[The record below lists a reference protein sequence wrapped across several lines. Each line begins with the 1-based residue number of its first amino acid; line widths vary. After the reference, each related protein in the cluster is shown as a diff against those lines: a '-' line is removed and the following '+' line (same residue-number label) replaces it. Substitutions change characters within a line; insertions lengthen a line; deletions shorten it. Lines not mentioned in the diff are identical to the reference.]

1 MANYKDHSF
10 ASQEIPVNGD
20 NVNLS
25 EEKKGTAD
33 DQRDMYRMGKAQE
46 MRRNF
51 RFVSILG
58 FTMLVM
64 CSWETMLGTSIIGL
78 INGGTAG
85 LIWMFLVS
93 WLGFICVNTSMAEM
107 ASMAPTS
114 GGQYHWVSE
123 FAPRKYQKFL
133 SFIVGWLC
141 VLGWQTGA
149 ANTAFLAGTQIQGL
163 AILNYPN
170 YVSQRW
176 HGTLITF
183 GVASFSV
190 FFNTFLVRKL
200 PLVEGIVLIIH
211 IFGFF
216 AVLITLW
223 VLGPV
228 GKASEVFTT
237 FNNYGGWSSNG
248 LSALVGILAVMIPLL
263 GADGAVHMSEELR
276 DASNVLPKAMILTT
290 LVNGAMGWVIL
301 VTFCMVLGNLDDV
314 IDSATGQP
322 YIQVFYDVTQ
332 SYVGASVLS
341 ALVIVMAMFCNL
353 SITATASRQLFAF
366 ARDQGVP
373 FAKWFAYIPPGWDV
387 PMNSILVS
395 FVVSCLLSIINIGST
410 IALNNITSL
419 SLSAILSSY
428 IVSIGLVF
436 WRRLT
441 HRPLLPAKFTLS
453 RPVGLALN
461 AFSLAFLLLV
471 FFFSFFPGNPNPTAA
486 QMNWAILIYGVVMIF
501 ALLHYLVSA
510 RHVYDGPVEYVRKLD
525 DLN

>member
-1 MANYKDHSF
+1 MH
-10 ASQEIPVNGD
+10 
-20 NVNLS
+20 
-25 EEKKGTAD
+25 
-33 DQRDMYRMGKAQE
+33 RMGKAQQ

-64 CSWETMLGTSIIGL
+64 CSWETMLGTTIIGL

-93 WLGFICVNTSMAEM
+93 WIGFICVNTSMAEM

-163 AILNYPN
+163 AILNYPD
-170 YVSQRW
+170 YVPQRW

-190 FFNTFLVRKL
+190 LFNTFLVRKL
-200 PLVEGIVLIIH
+200 PLIEGIVLIIH

-216 AVLITLW
+216 AVLVTLW

-228 GKASEVFTT
+228 GNTSEVFTT
-237 FNNYGGWSSNG
+237 FNNYGGWNSNG

-276 DASNVLPKAMILTT
+276 DASRVLPKAMILTT
-290 LVNGAMGWVIL
+290 LVNGAMGWVI
-301 VTFCMVLGNLDDV
+301 VITFCMVLGSLDDV
-314 IDSATGQP
+314 ISSPTGQP
-322 YIQVFYDVTQ
+322 YIQVFYNVTE
-332 SYVGASVLS
+332 SYAGASVLS
-341 ALVIVMAMFCNL
+341 ALVIVMAIFCNL

-373 FAKWFAYIPPGWDV
+373 FAKWFAYIPEGWEV
-387 PMNSILVS
+387 PMNSIVVS
-395 FVVSCLLSIINIGST
+395 FVVTCLLSIINVGST

-419 SLSAILSSY
+419 SLSAIISSY

-453 RPVGLALN
+453 RPVGLFLN
-461 AFSLAFLLLV
+461 AMSLAFLLLV
-471 FFFSFFPGNPNPTAA
+471 FVFSFFPGTVSPTAA
-486 QMNWAILIYGVVMIF
+486 EMNWAILIYGAVMVF
-501 ALLHYLVSA
+501 ALLHYVISA
-510 RHVYDGPVEYVRKLD
+510 RNVYDGPVEYVRKLD